1 MITTDGSSLVQGHV
15 SRNGEKW
22 LVSWCIR
29 ELPHAMYMRC
39 ESGQEFHQV
48 FDQRNWKDAAAI
60 STDRKDCGWSNT
72 MLESVKSPWVFQSN
86 VTQMKITSLKNE
98 INVMVQRYLL
108 LIYFYTNDLITK
120 KKDKNILKEDKM
132 MVKMKTF

>member
-1 MITTDGSSLVQGHV
+1 
-15 SRNGEKW
+15 
-22 LVSWCIR
+22 
-29 ELPHAMYMRC
+29 MYMRC

-48 FDQRNWKDAAAI
+48 FDQRNRKDAAAI

-72 MLESVKSPWVFQSN
+72 MLESVKTPWVFQSN

-132 MVKMKTF
+132 MGKMKTF